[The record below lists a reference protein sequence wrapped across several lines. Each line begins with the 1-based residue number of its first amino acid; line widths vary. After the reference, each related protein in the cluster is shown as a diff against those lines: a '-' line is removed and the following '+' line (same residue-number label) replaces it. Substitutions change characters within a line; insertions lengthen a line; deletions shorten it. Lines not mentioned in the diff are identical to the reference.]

1 MFKNPLPKARPEQIA
16 DELHLREKRP
26 VNEMSVRNP
35 CARNELGPDPELRR
49 EDAHRKAAVSHHT
62 VKEPHGRMRDVG
74 QLLIARQTSRSIR
87 IITQR
92 KHGESVLCVEKHLV
106 KKILGKKEKH

>member
-35 CARNELGPDPELRR
+35 CARNELGPNPELRR
-49 EDAHRKAAVSHHT
+49 EDAHRKTAVSHHT
-62 VKEPHGRMRDVG
+62 VKEPTRENEGRW
-74 QLLIARQTSRSIR
+74 ATSYCKANIK
-87 IITQR
+87 
-92 KHGESVLCVEKHLV
+92 KHQDNYAEETW
-106 KKILGKKEKH
+106 